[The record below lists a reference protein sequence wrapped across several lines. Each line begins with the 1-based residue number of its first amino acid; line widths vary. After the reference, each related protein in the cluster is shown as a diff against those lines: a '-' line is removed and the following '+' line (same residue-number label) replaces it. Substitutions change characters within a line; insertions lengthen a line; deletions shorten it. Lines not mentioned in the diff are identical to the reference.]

1 MIQSFWILSNI
12 HNLANVYLQ
21 RVLTTMTKICG
32 HCGNSLIV
40 KAIIVG
46 RGGLTYVP
54 VQGVQYT
61 RALHELEP
69 PLVVVTI

>member
-1 MIQSFWILSNI
+1 
-12 HNLANVYLQ
+12 
-21 RVLTTMTKICG
+21 MTKICG

-69 PLVVVTI
+69 PLVVGSISILKINIYISPPW